1 MEIMLLRQKII
12 DEEMRV
18 AQQERLADEE
28 KVKERRLKDKD
39 RVGLTRCNFCVKYKK
54 YYGKNYPNCCLLD
67 VHVPLCTR
75 HRNEFMELLY
85 DSMQL

>member
-54 YYGKNYPNCCLLD
+54 YYGKNYPNCCLLEYHY
-67 VHVPLCTR
+67 VQGIGMSSWNCYMIPCS
-75 HRNEFMELLY
+75 Y
-85 DSMQL
+85 K